1 MKTKI
6 SIKRLTLAF
15 ASLLLAVVL
24 SGCSTFGGNETPI
37 LNGQFIVTAIEE
49 YSDCC
54 NKYWSE
60 KDNASLHDNFFG
72 GHDGC
77 LIAPKGYNI
86 GDTIS
91 VGKHYR

>member
-1 MKTKI
+1 MKKLNFTTKTAI
-6 SIKRLTLAF
+6 ALYAM
-15 ASLLLAVVL
+15 LAVVL
-24 SGCSTFGGNETPI
+24 SGCQTLGGNETPV

-54 NKYWSE
+54 NKYFSE
-60 KDNASLHDNFFG
+60 KDAASLHDNFFG